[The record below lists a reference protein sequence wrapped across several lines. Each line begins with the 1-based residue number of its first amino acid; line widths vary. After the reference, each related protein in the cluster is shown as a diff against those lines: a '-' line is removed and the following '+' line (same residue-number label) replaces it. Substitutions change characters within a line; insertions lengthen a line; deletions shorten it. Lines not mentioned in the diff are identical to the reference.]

1 MTVEG
6 GRNSDQIPPPLD
18 PGIVFV
24 RGRQVLLDQDL
35 AKVYGVSTKALNQAV
50 KRNAERFPEDFAF
63 RLMADEL
70 AALRSQIVTSN
81 AGRGGARYLPLAF
94 TEHGAIM
101 AASVLNSSRAIEMSV
116 FVVRAFVRLR
126 DLARTNAEIGKHLA
140 LLERRVTAHDG
151 ALKEVFSAIRG
162 LLQPARLPRK
172 QIGFRTTAT

>member
-1 MTVEG
+1 MMP
-6 GRNSDQIPPPLD
+6 GRDNPGPLPD
-18 PGIVFV
+18 VDARILVV
-24 RGRQVLLDQDL
+24 RGRQIILDTAL
-35 AKVYGVSTKALNQAV
+35 AAAYGVTTGALNQAV

-63 RLMADEL
+63 RLTADEL
-70 AALRSQIVTSN
+70 AALRSQILTSN
-81 AGRGGARYLPLAF
+81 SGRGGARYLPLAF

-101 AASVLNSSRAIEMSV
+101 AASVLNSPRAIEMSV

-172 QIGFRTTAT
+172 QIWFRTTAT

>member
-1 MTVEG
+1 MRPERG
-6 GRNSDQIPPPLD
+6 GLGPSADVDARV
-18 PGIVFV
+18 IVI
-24 RGRQVLLDQDL
+24 RGRQVILDTTL
-35 AKVYGVSTKALNQAV
+35 AQVYGVPTKALNQAV
-50 KRNAERFPEDFAF
+50 RRNIGRFPEDFRF
-63 RLMADEL
+63 QVTRGEL
-70 AALRSQIVTSN
+70 AEVVTNCDHLSRLRFSAV
-81 AGRGGARYLPLAF
+81 PPWAF

-126 DLARTNAEIGKHLA
+126 DVARTNAEIAKHLA

-172 QIGFRTTAT
+172 QIGFRTP

>member
-1 MTVEG
+1 MMP
-6 GRNSDQIPPPLD
+6 GRDNPGPLPD
-18 PGIVFV
+18 VDARILVV
-24 RGRQVLLDQDL
+24 RGRQIILDTAL
-35 AKVYGVSTKALNQAV
+35 AAAYGVTTGALNQAV

-63 RLMADEL
+63 RLTADEL

-81 AGRGGARYLPLAF
+81 SGRGGARYLPLAF

-101 AASVLNSSRAIEMSV
+101 AASVLNSPRAIEMSV

-172 QIGFRTTAT
+172 QIWFRTTAT

>member
-1 MTVEG
+1 MRHARGVGLGPSTDVDT
-6 GRNSDQIPPPLD
+6 RVVVI
-18 PGIVFV
+18 
-24 RGRQVLLDQDL
+24 RGRQVILDTTL
-35 AKVYGVSTKALNQAV
+35 AQVYGVPTKALNQAV
-50 KRNAERFPEDFAF
+50 RRNIGRFPEDFRF
-63 RLMADEL
+63 QVTREEL
-70 AALRSQIVTSN
+70 AEVVTNCDHLSRLRFSTV
-81 AGRGGARYLPLAF
+81 PPWAF

-126 DLARTNAEIGKHLA
+126 DVARTNSEISKHLA

-172 QIGFRTTAT
+172 QIGFRTAAT